1 MLPPSDPRWTDV
13 RPPGVSRPP
22 RVPPDDVYPI
32 GTDRTIT
39 PRRDRPLRTPKMAKV
54 EVVRHPYLRDRL
66 RPARRHAW
74 IHRLTAEQLCLVAQ
88 LPMTTDGGLDLSM
101 AWPAH
106 LLHRLMYAIR
116 PQHLRGPP

>member
-32 GTDRTIT
+32 GTDHTIT

-54 EVVRHPYLRDRL
+54 EVDQHGQFLKVILAHLFQQVGWYFRAPMRKYVDLAQFL
-66 RPARRHAW
+66 FRPADDRTSTHAADYQPV
-74 IHRLTAEQLCLVAQ
+74 RLVA
-88 LPMTTDGGLDLSM
+88 PG
-101 AWPAH
+101 
-106 LLHRLMYAIR
+106 
-116 PQHLRGPP
+116 